1 MVLFE
6 INKLDSAYYSV
17 SINNP
22 MFNDFLSLF
31 NIEFKKNNHL
41 IDIECQSILYLKDFL
56 LEFQDGLVT
65 YDYAYGFSQNIVK
78 QILYLEKQKKTI
90 TALSLD
96 DFIVIDKSF
105 VVFIDFKK
113 IVDIKNN
120 TITILSP
127 YSKNNNTFFI
137 TKLMKENGSLPL
149 STYYKDIY
157 ISLAYLILYC
167 LYGKYYFDNKDN
179 DKLMSNLLGTKLYY
193 FLQNCLTESQEN
205 RHICF
210 F

>member
-6 INKLDSAYYSV
+6 INKLDSKYYSIP
-17 SINNP
+17 INNSI
-22 MFNDFLSLF
+22 FNDFLSLF
-31 NIEFKKNNHL
+31 TIEFKKNDKSVD
-41 IDIECQSILYLKDFL
+41 IDCKSIDYLKDFL
-56 LEFQDGLVT
+56 LEFQDGLIT

-78 QILYLEKQKKTI
+78 QLLYLEKQKMTI

-105 VVFIDFKK
+105 LLFVNFKK
-113 IVDIKNN
+113 VIDIQNSN
-120 TITILSP
+120 ITILSP

-137 TKLMKENGSLPL
+137 TKIMKENNSLPL
-149 STYYKDIY
+149 SMHYKNIY
-157 ISLAYLILYC
+157 LSLAYLILYC
-167 LYGKYYFDNKDN
+167 LYGKHYFDNKDN
-179 DKLMSNLLGTKLYY
+179 DKLLSNLLGTKLYY